1 MALTDNIAHYWK
13 LDESSGNASDS
24 VGSVTLTNTNTI
36 TYSSGKINN
45 GANLV
50 ALSNHRFVASSF
62 TITAAFSISFWMY
75 RTSAWVG
82 GYMFSSP
89 TVSSTACIQITVR
102 TDDNKIAYSNFINEV
117 VSASTVA
124 ATTWT
129 HVVVT
134 SDGTN
139 SVIYINGSSDATS
152 SSVGHTS
159 SAQTYNLGRRS
170 DNDTAYYD
178 GSLDEVGIWDR
189 ALTSGEVTSL
199 YNSGTG
205 SQYPFVTNYPLTA
218 GVGSFT
224 LTGNDAGLLFGRNLV
239 AGVGSFTLTGIDVL
253 FSLGKGM
260 IASVGTF
267 VLTGI
272 DAALRYSGW
281 TNRSKTTDTS
291 WTEETKNSSTWTNID
306 KN

>member
-24 VGSVTLTNTNTI
+24 VGSVTLTNNNTI
-36 TYSSGKINN
+36 TYSAGKINN
-45 GANLV
+45 GANFV
-50 ALSNHRFVASSF
+50 AASAQYYTASSF
-62 TITAAFSISFWMY
+62 TITAAFSISLWVKI
-75 RTSAWVG
+75 TSTG
-82 GYMFSSP
+82 TTNYLFSSP
-89 TVSSTACIQITVR
+89 TISSTSCIELSIR
-102 TDDNKIAYSNFINEV
+102 TDNKFSYSNFLNEV
-117 VSASTVA
+117 LSASTLSSG
-124 ATTWT
+124 TWY
-129 HVVVT
+129 HIVLT

-139 SVIYINGSSDATS
+139 SVLYVNGSSDATS
-152 SSVGHTS
+152 SSVGHAS
-159 SAQTYNLGRRS
+159 SAQTYNLGRRA
-170 DNDTAYYD
+170 DNDTGHLG

-205 SQYPFVTNYPLTA
+205 VQYPFVTNYPLAA

-281 TNRSKTTDTS
+281 TNRSKTTNTS
-291 WTEETKNSSTWTNID
+291 WTDETKNTSTWTNID